1 MRTASEALLTGK
13 ATGTARRHRRVLE
26 ADFGQLKRETISGRL
41 VRVKPFTGNH
51 SASFIALE

>member
-13 ATGTARRHRRVLE
+13 ATGTARWHRRVLD
-26 ADFGQLKRETISGRL
+26 ADFGQLKRETILRQL

-51 SASFIALE
+51 SAGFIALG